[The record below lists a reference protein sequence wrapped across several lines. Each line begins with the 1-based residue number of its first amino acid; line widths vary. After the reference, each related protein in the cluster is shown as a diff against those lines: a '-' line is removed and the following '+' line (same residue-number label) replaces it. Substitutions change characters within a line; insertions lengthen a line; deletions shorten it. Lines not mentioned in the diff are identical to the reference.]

1 VKIET
6 NELLDKINLFLSV
19 DDPRQSE
26 LLLSGILL
34 PLLGHEGYSSIRQN
48 VTVKSTHSHTVDEWD
63 LVVERPRNNVFMG
76 DSIGVEVKTYTKQ
89 KADKET
95 VERTLNRARSSG
107 LKRTL
112 IFSRTGFE
120 KDALTLASRYRP
132 QQLELFDAAALKN
145 WASGLN
151 TKTDDEWKCEVQL
164 IIKSA
169 SKLLVKAIAENPRAL
184 DALEWRDLE
193 RLMAEAFEG
202 VGFAVTLTPP
212 SKDGGKDLILEG
224 EVRGKLKTYA
234 VEIKHWRAG
243 NKVGQLAVESF
254 MNVLIKEKYD
264 GGVFIST
271 YGFTANA
278 FESLTKVQRT
288 SLKFGSESKIV
299 SLCKTYVRVNQ
310 GLWSPEENLTDS
322 LFSETM

>member
-6 NELLDKINLFLSV
+6 NELFDKINLFLSV

-34 PLLGHEGYSSIRQN
+34 PLLEHEGYSSIRQN
-48 VTVKSTHSHTVDEWD
+48 ITVKSTHSHTVDEWD

-107 LKRTL
+107 LKRTF

-145 WASGLN
+145 WAS
-151 TKTDDEWKCEVQL
+151 V
-164 IIKSA
+164 
-169 SKLLVKAIAENPRAL
+169 
-184 DALEWRDLE
+184 
-193 RLMAEAFEG
+193 
-202 VGFAVTLTPP
+202 
-212 SKDGGKDLILEG
+212 
-224 EVRGKLKTYA
+224 
-234 VEIKHWRAG
+234 
-243 NKVGQLAVESF
+243 
-254 MNVLIKEKYD
+254 
-264 GGVFIST
+264 
-271 YGFTANA
+271 
-278 FESLTKVQRT
+278 
-288 SLKFGSESKIV
+288 
-299 SLCKTYVRVNQ
+299 
-310 GLWSPEENLTDS
+310 
-322 LFSETM
+322 